1 MAKGFESERRQIEVE
16 EAKLKDRRN
25 RLEQLERADLMKRLE
40 KSPIA
45 KLPSAQLDQFLA
57 AVKTLGMPEV
67 LKRLS

>member
-1 MAKGFESERRQIEVE
+1 MAKGLESERRQIEAE
-16 EAKLKDRRN
+16 EAKLKQRRN

-45 KLPSAQLDQFLA
+45 KLPNAQLDQLLA
-57 AVKTLGMPEV
+57 SVKTLGMPEV

>member
-1 MAKGFESERRQIEVE
+1 MAKGFESERRQIEAE
-16 EAKLKDRRN
+16 EAKLKQRRN
-25 RLEQLERADLMKRLE
+25 RLEQLERVDLMKRLE